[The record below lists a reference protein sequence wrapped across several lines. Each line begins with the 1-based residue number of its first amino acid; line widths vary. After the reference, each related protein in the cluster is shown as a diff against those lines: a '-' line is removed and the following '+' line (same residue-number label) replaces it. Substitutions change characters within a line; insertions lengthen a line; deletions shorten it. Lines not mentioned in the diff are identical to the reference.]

1 MAKLISSASHF
12 AHFAI
17 EDSDTVEIGW
27 TSPPPSYD
35 PEHPVF
41 EWRAP
46 NVEWRIVAHTRS
58 PEGKTSNLPASGERA
73 DYLMLQLTKKSARI
87 LREKIDELLTV
98 IEKGKPGVLDR
109 LPDGAYKVTV
119 PTEMQE
125 KVMKNLAERNDVR
138 PI

>member
-1 MAKLISSASHF
+1 VAKLISSTSHF

-17 EDSDTVEIGW
+17 EDGDTVEIGW

-46 NVEWRIVAHTRS
+46 NVEWRIVAHT
-58 PEGKTSNLPASGERA
+58 PFPAGNACNLPASCERA
-73 DYLMLQLTKKSARI
+73 DYLMLQLTKKAAHI
-87 LREKIDELLTV
+87 LRDKIDELLAV
-98 IEKGKPGVLDR
+98 IEEGKPGVLER
-109 LPDGAYKVTV
+109 LPDGEYKITV
-119 PTEMQE
+119 PMEMQE